1 MQANFLA
8 EAFDVPNEEGTPP
21 MKLLPKGKYKAE
33 ITDASVGPTKN
44 GRGQAV
50 TLTWTVV
57 EGEYEHRLLFQRIM
71 IQHESAEAQRF
82 GRQKFKDVCV
92 ACGITDPVTDL
103 SVLCF
108 KPCTISVA
116 IRQDKEGRYDDQNEV
131 TRVTPVVSWNAP
143 VGEINKGRQLREA
156 SATPKAFEAT
166 KEELDDEIRW

>member
-1 MQANFLA
+1 MQTNVLD

-21 MKLLPKGKYKAE
+21 MKLLPKGKYQAE

-44 GRGQAV
+44 GKGQAV

-57 EGEYEHRLLFQRIM
+57 EGEYEHRLLFQRIL
-71 IQHESAEAQRF
+71 IQHESAEAQKF

-116 IRQDKEGRYDDQNEV
+116 IRQDKDGRYDDQNEV
-131 TRVTPVVSWNAP
+131 ARVTPVVTWNAP
-143 VGEINKGRQLREA
+143 VGEINKGRLLREA
-156 SATPKAFEAT
+156 SATPRTFEAT
-166 KEELDDEIRW
+166 KEELDDQIPW